1 MSETVKYVANGGQTY
16 LPCQDNVNV
25 PFAAYEKP
33 EKPNPLLP
41 ELELNQDAIDK
52 GYVLPSQK
60 QHFLPGV
67 TSEMM
72 DWFWANMEK
81 GYYLWAPGSHK
92 KFTWVKTPVEYGMEA
107 SVHMISEACEPGAA
121 VFGGEGVEIHRL
133 ALKDFFPFTTCLK
146 HVICEGVF
154 NDLGELVDSTVH
166 MWEDVEGGCVHI
178 TATVQNSKVSAPPSF
193 IIDILKKDTTLYKII
208 KDVSALGIPNLY
220 VGGGSITQSVWNH
233 LFSKPIVY
241 GISDVDI
248 VYFDTDLS
256 QEKERMVLEQIV
268 KTTKQNQYALD
279 VKNEARVHLWYEEEF
294 GFSIPAYTSTEEAIS
309 TWPSTATSIGV
320 FFDQESKLQVFAP
333 YGMYDLFSGIVRP
346 NKAMISREV
355 YEKKI
360 EKWCS
365 KWAELN
371 VIGWQ

>member
-1 MSETVKYVANGGQTY
+1 MSEHVTYVANGGQTY
-16 LPCQDNVNV
+16 HPCQDNVKV
-25 PFAAYEKP
+25 PFASYEKP
-33 EKPNPLLP
+33 AKPNPLLP

-133 ALKDFFPFTTCLK
+133 ALKEFFPFTTCLK
-146 HVICEGVF
+146 HVICEGVY

-178 TATVQNSKVSAPPSF
+178 TATVQNSKVSAPPAF
-193 IIDILKKDTTLYKII
+193 IIDILKKDPNAKI
-208 KDVSALGIPNLY
+208 VPNFLTEHSA
-220 VGGGSITQSVWNH
+220 
-233 LFSKPIVY
+233 
-241 GISDVDI
+241 
-248 VYFDTDLS
+248 
-256 QEKERMVLEQIV
+256 
-268 KTTKQNQYALD
+268 
-279 VKNEARVHLWYEEEF
+279 
-294 GFSIPAYTSTEEAIS
+294 
-309 TWPSTATSIGV
+309 
-320 FFDQESKLQVFAP
+320 
-333 YGMYDLFSGIVRP
+333 
-346 NKAMISREV
+346 
-355 YEKKI
+355 
-360 EKWCS
+360 
-365 KWAELN
+365 
-371 VIGWQ
+371 

>member
-1 MSETVKYVANGGQTY
+1 MYQNKSLAIQETV
-16 LPCQDNVNV
+16 L
-25 PFAAYEKP
+25 
-33 EKPNPLLP
+33 
-41 ELELNQDAIDK
+41 
-52 GYVLPSQK
+52 
-60 QHFLPGV
+60 
-67 TSEMM
+67 
-72 DWFWANMEK
+72 
-81 GYYLWAPGSHK
+81 
-92 KFTWVKTPVEYGMEA
+92 
-107 SVHMISEACEPGAA
+107 
-121 VFGGEGVEIHRL
+121 
-133 ALKDFFPFTTCLK
+133 
-146 HVICEGVF
+146 
-154 NDLGELVDSTVH
+154 
-166 MWEDVEGGCVHI
+166 
-178 TATVQNSKVSAPPSF
+178 
-193 IIDILKKDTTLYKII
+193 IDILKKDTTLYKII

-220 VGGGSITQSVWNH
+220 VGGGSVTQSVWNH
-233 LFSKPIVY
+233 LFSKPIGY

-256 QEKERMVLEQIV
+256 QEKERMVL
-268 KTTKQNQYALD
+268 D
-279 VKNEARVHLWYEEEF
+279 LWYEEEF

-365 KWAELN
+365 KWPELN